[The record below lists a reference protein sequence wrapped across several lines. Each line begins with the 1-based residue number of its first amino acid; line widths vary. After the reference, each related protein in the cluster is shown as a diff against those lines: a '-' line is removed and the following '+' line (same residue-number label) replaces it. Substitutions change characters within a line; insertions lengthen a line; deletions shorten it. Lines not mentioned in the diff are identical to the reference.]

1 MGVGVGMRV
10 ESSSG
15 VVALPS
21 SALRIELLGLITVL
35 QHDVPVVLPA
45 SRKVRALLAY
55 LACAQ
60 RPVSRTRLCEL
71 LWDVPNDPRGE
82 LRWCLSRLRCV
93 INDEDHERISTVGD
107 AIALDLHDCELDIAT
122 VDKAA
127 QGNLNGLTV
136 EHLLLLHANF
146 RGEFAEGL
154 EIDRNPEFSVW
165 LEAQRRRYRDMHIA
179 VLRLLVSKLE
189 TETPESRQC
198 IESWLQ
204 LAPFDLHA
212 HQALL
217 THLSRSGRVQEG
229 DDHLA
234 ATIRRFE
241 TEGLD
246 WLQLRECWKSTR
258 SRQSNLRF
266 ASVESTPETPTRADI
281 AEQVISP
288 TRRASVC
295 VMPFVDRTAV
305 GRRSTLG
312 QGLTED
318 IITRLAKLRVL
329 FVIARG
335 SVFTLGERNI
345 APEEAGRLLNVDY
358 VVSGSIR
365 RHGASFT
372 FSVELA
378 EARTSRVIW
387 VDELISSAQEVFGV
401 HAQIANRVVASISK
415 EIEAAERNRAVLKPP
430 NSLDAWE
437 AYHCGLW
444 HMYRFS
450 AEDNAQAAEFFTRAL
465 RQDCTFARA
474 HAGLSFTH
482 FQNAFLHRLADRDME
497 IERAYAAAADSLA
510 ADDRDPAAHWSM
522 GRALWL
528 RGLQEQSLV
537 ELEECVSLSPNFA
550 LGHYT
555 LAFVHGQSGD
565 PRVAIAS
572 SEWSRKLSPFDP
584 LLFAMLSARALGHF
598 RLGEFDEAAQWAI
611 KGAARRNA
619 HVHIKVIAASCLSA
633 AGRVHEAHELV
644 SSIHTTAP
652 SYRLDDFLTAFRF
665 SPDAEQQ
672 FRQSA
677 ARVGLT

>member
-1 MGVGVGMRV
+1 VDVGVGMRV

-15 VVALPS
+15 VIALPS
-21 SALRIELLGLITVL
+21 SALSIQLLGPISVQ
-35 QHDVPVVLPA
+35 QHKTSVALPA

-55 LACAQ
+55 LACAD
-60 RPVSRTRLCEL
+60 RPVSRTHLCEL

-82 LRWCLSRLRCV
+82 LRWGLSRLRSV
-93 INDEDHERISTVGD
+93 INSEDHERISTVGD
-107 AIALDLHDCELDIAT
+107 AIALDLSGCELDVASVMQAIN
-122 VDKAA
+122 
-127 QGNLNGLTV
+127 GNLLDLSV
-136 EHLLLLHANF
+136 EQLQRLHKRF

-154 EIDRNPEFSVW
+154 EIDRNPEFAVW
-165 LEAQRRRYRDMHIA
+165 LGAQRRCYRDVHIA
-179 VLRLLVSKLE
+179 VLQVLVSRVENE
-189 TETPESRQC
+189 TLESRQC

-217 THLSRSGRVQEG
+217 TNLCRSGRVREG
-229 DDHLA
+229 DEHLSV
-234 ATIRRFE
+234 TIRRFE
-241 TEGLD
+241 TEGLE
-246 WLQLRECWKSTR
+246 WLRLREFWRSTR
-258 SRQSNLRF
+258 SSSPNGSV
-266 ASVESTPETPTRADI
+266 ASLSRAVEKPTRAEI
-281 AEQVISP
+281 AEDVIGP

-295 VMPFVDRTAV
+295 VMPFVDRTGV
-305 GRRSTLG
+305 GERSTLAE
-312 QGLTED
+312 GLTED

-335 SVFTLGERNI
+335 SVFALGERNI

-365 RHGASFT
+365 RHGLSFT
-372 FSVELA
+372 FSVELS
-378 EARTSRVIW
+378 EARTSRVMW
-387 VDELISSAQEVFGV
+387 VEELTSSAHEVFVV
-401 HAQIANRVVASISK
+401 HADIANRIVASISK

-450 AEDNAQAAEFFTRAL
+450 ADDNTQAAEFFGRAL
-465 RQDCTFARA
+465 RQDRSFARA

-482 FQNAFLHRLADRDME
+482 FQNAFLHRLADRKAE
-497 IERAYAAAADSLA
+497 IERAYVAAADSLS
-510 ADDRDPAAHWSM
+510 ADERDPAAHWAM

-528 RGLQEQSLV
+528 RGLQDQALL
-537 ELEECVSLSPNFA
+537 ELQECVSLSPNFA

-584 LLFAMLSARALGHF
+584 LLFAMLCARALGHF
-598 RLGEFDEAAQWAI
+598 RLGEYEDAAHWAA

-633 AGRVHEAHELV
+633 AGKLQEARELV
-644 SSIHTTAP
+644 GSVRETVP

-677 ARVGLT
+677 ARVGLG

>member
-1 MGVGVGMRV
+1 VDVGVGMRV

-15 VVALPS
+15 VIALPN
-21 SALRIELLGLITVL
+21 SALSIQLLGPITVL
-35 QHDVPVVLPA
+35 QHETPIALPA
-45 SRKVRALLAY
+45 SRKARALLAY

-60 RPVSRTRLCEL
+60 RPVSRTHLCEL

-82 LRWCLSRLRCV
+82 LRWCLSRLRSV
-93 INDEDHERISTVGD
+93 INSEDYERISTVGD
-107 AIALDLHDCELDIAT
+107 TIALNLSDCELDVTSVTQAI
-122 VDKAA
+122 
-127 QGNLNGLTV
+127 QGNLSDLPV
-136 EHLLLLHANF
+136 EELHRLHEKF

-154 EIDRNPEFSVW
+154 EIDRNPEFAVW
-165 LEAQRRRYRDMHIA
+165 LGAQRRCYRDMHIA
-179 VLRLLVSKLE
+179 VLKLLVSRVDN
-189 TETPESRQC
+189 ETPRSRQC

-204 LAPFDLHA
+204 LAPFDLHP

-217 THLSRSGRVQEG
+217 TNLSRSGRAQEG
-229 DDHLA
+229 DEHLA

-246 WLQLRECWKSTR
+246 WLRLREFWRSTR
-258 SRQSNLRF
+258 SSPPNRHV
-266 ASVESTPETPTRADI
+266 ASANRGVDTPTEAEI
-281 AEQVISP
+281 AQEVISP

-295 VMPFVDRTAV
+295 VMPFVDRTGV
-305 GRRSTLG
+305 GKRSTLAE
-312 QGLTED
+312 GLTED

-335 SVFTLGERNI
+335 SVFALGERNI

-365 RHGASFT
+365 RHGRSFT

-387 VDELISSAQEVFGV
+387 VDELTSSAQEVFVV
-401 HAQIANRVVASISK
+401 HADIANRIVASISK
-415 EIEAAERNRAVLKPP
+415 EIESAERDRAVLKPP

-450 AEDNAQAAEFFTRAL
+450 AADNAQAAEFFKRAL
-465 RQDCTFARA
+465 RQDRTFARA

-482 FQNAFLHRLADRDME
+482 FQNAFLHRLAEREVE
-497 IERAYAAAADSLA
+497 IERAYVAAADGLS
-510 ADDRDPAAHWSM
+510 ADDRDPAAHWAM

-528 RGLQEQSLV
+528 RGLQDQSLL

-584 LLFAMLSARALGHF
+584 LLFAMLCARALGHF
-598 RLGEFDEAAQWAI
+598 RLGDYEDAAHWAA

-633 AGRVHEAHELV
+633 AGRVPEARELV
-644 SSIHTTAP
+644 ASVRKTSP

-677 ARVGLT
+677 ARVGLA

>member
-1 MGVGVGMRV
+1 VDVGVGMRV

-15 VVALPS
+15 VIALPS
-21 SALRIELLGLITVL
+21 SALSIQLLGPISVL
-35 QHDVPVVLPA
+35 QHKTPVPLPA

-55 LACAQ
+55 LACAE
-60 RPVSRTRLCEL
+60 RPVSRTHLCEL

-82 LRWCLSRLRCV
+82 LRWSLSRLRSV
-93 INDEDHERISTVGD
+93 VNNEGQERISSVGD
-107 AIALDLHDCELDIAT
+107 AIALDLSGCELDVAPVMQAIH
-122 VDKAA
+122 
-127 QGNLNGLTV
+127 GNLLDLSV
-136 EHLLLLHANF
+136 EELQRLHKRF

-154 EIDRNPEFSVW
+154 EIDRNPEFAVW
-165 LEAQRRRYRDMHIA
+165 LGAQRRCYRDMHIA
-179 VLRLLVSKLE
+179 VLKVLVSRADN
-189 TETPESRQC
+189 ETPESRQC

-217 THLSRSGRVQEG
+217 TNLCRSGRFQEG
-229 DDHLA
+229 DEHLS

-241 TEGLD
+241 TEGLE
-246 WLQLRECWKSTR
+246 WLRLREFWRSTR
-258 SRQSNLRF
+258 SSSPHGRV
-266 ASVESTPETPTRADI
+266 ASVSRAVEKLTRAEI
-281 AEQVISP
+281 AEDVIGP

-295 VMPFVDRTAV
+295 VMPFVDRTGV
-305 GRRSTLG
+305 GERNTLAE
-312 QGLTED
+312 GLTED

-335 SVFTLGERNI
+335 SVFALGERNI

-365 RHGASFT
+365 RHALSFT
-372 FSVELA
+372 FSVELS

-387 VDELISSAQEVFGV
+387 VEELTSSAHEVFVV
-401 HAQIANRVVASISK
+401 HADIANRIVASISK

-450 AEDNAQAAEFFTRAL
+450 ADDNTQAAEFFRRAL
-465 RQDCTFARA
+465 RQDRSFARA

-482 FQNAFLHRLADRDME
+482 FQNAFLHRLADRQAE
-497 IERAYAAAADSLA
+497 IERAYVAAADSLS
-510 ADDRDPAAHWSM
+510 ADERDPAAHWAM

-528 RGLQEQSLV
+528 RGLQEQALL
-537 ELEECVSLSPNFA
+537 ELQECVSLSPNFA

-584 LLFAMLSARALGHF
+584 LLFAMLCARALGHF
-598 RLGEFDEAAQWAI
+598 RLGEYEDAAHWAA

-633 AGRVHEAHELV
+633 AGKLQEARELV
-644 SSIHTTAP
+644 GSVRETVP

-677 ARVGLT
+677 ARVGLA